1 MHLDPLLQEEDVFEK
16 AKVQIARID
25 KTGDNVTTQTVVET
39 LYFGPPDQNQRET
52 FEDKITVGWDNPEN
66 NHVIN
71 IYSESGTELS
81 FTLAASRQT
90 PLSQHSVLIDALI
103 MVAVYVFILLEVIH
117 RTLVAIFGSMIA
129 LFFFFLMHNGETESI
144 RVSFYYKVC
153 YSI

>member
-71 IYSESGTELS
+71 
-81 FTLAASRQT
+81 
-90 PLSQHSVLIDALI
+90 
-103 MVAVYVFILLEVIH
+103 
-117 RTLVAIFGSMIA
+117 
-129 LFFFFLMHNGETESI
+129 
-144 RVSFYYKVC
+144 C
-153 YSI
+153 